1 MAVKFFGQF
10 LIEQDA
16 ITGEA
21 LVRAVEL
28 QERTNLKLGE
38 MAVAL
43 GFVTPQQIETA
54 HAAQL
59 SKDMK
64 LGELLL
70 ELGFLTLSQ
79 LEEVLSH
86 QKATHLYIGEA
97 LVKIGALTPEKLEHY
112 LEAFRA
118 DQAPFI
124 AERVELPTWL
134 SVDAAVWE
142 MAVDMT
148 YKMITRV
155 IGIQF
160 RPARYQEADRLS
172 GGGLIAAMDMHG
184 DLNARYL
191 LSVSTT
197 VRNSIA
203 LAMLKESSVEQEPE
217 ELLEDT
223 VLEFVNVICGNIAA
237 KASQMGIQLQI
248 DPPVLLH
255 QPADG
260 LPVPHGYRGIK
271 FPIVVRE
278 DDLMEMALFIK
289 Q

>member
-10 LIEQDA
+10 LVEQGA
-16 ITGEA
+16 VTGEA

-28 QERTNLKLGE
+28 QEHTNLKLGE

-43 GFVTPQQIETA
+43 GCITRQQIEIA
-54 HAAQL
+54 HAAQI

-79 LEEVLSH
+79 LEEVLAH

-97 LVKIGALTPEKLEHY
+97 LVKIGALTPEKLEQY
-112 LEAFRA
+112 LEAFKV

-124 AERVELPTWL
+124 AERVELPAWL

-160 RPARYQEADRLS
+160 RPGRYQEADSLS
-172 GGGLIAAMDMHG
+172 CGTMIAAMDMYG
-184 DLNARYL
+184 DLEARYL
-191 LSVSTT
+191 LSVSEA
-197 VRNSIA
+197 VRTAIA
-203 LAMLKESSVEQEPE
+203 RAMLKDLTVEQEQE
-217 ELLEDT
+217 ELLADT
-223 VLEFVNVICGNIAA
+223 VLEFINVICGNIVA

-248 DPPVLLH
+248 TPPVMLRPL
-255 QPADG
+255 AGG
-260 LPVPHGYRGIK
+260 LPVPDGYRGIM
-271 FPIVVRE
+271 FPIFVKE